1 MDIHIILQYYLKA
14 NIQIEGIY
22 RMCLEPGSIALR
34 QTTTDQVYGLLFP
47 IRGKAAFRV
56 NGKKY
61 ILEPGKILH
70 AGPSMTLD
78 KKVIGT
84 EQWEYFLVHY
94 RSTDIQNS
102 TEQELKEQ
110 TFFYEISE
118 VHRMELFE
126 ILSQLMM
133 YQRNQNLVSKLR
145 MKSLFLR
152 FLGDLLDA
160 AKEWEMGCLDEPV
173 EQILTYIHEHL
184 GEPLTILGLAEHFSM
199 DSKQLYYLFQKKE
212 GICPKRF
219 IIETRI
225 QKAKELLLQETMNIS
240 EISYRVGY
248 DDPLMFSRIF
258 KKHTGE
264 SPSAFR
270 NRFGKNP

>member
-1 MDIHIILQYYLKA
+1 MDIHNLLQYYLKA
-14 NIQIEGIY
+14 NIKIEGIY
-22 RMCLEPGSIALR
+22 RMCLEPGSVALK
-34 QTTTDQVYGLLFP
+34 QATTDQVYGLLFP
-47 IRGKAAFRV
+47 IRGKADFHIKD
-56 NGKKY
+56 KKY
-61 ILEPGKILH
+61 VLEPGKILH
-70 AGPSMTLD
+70 AGPSMPLD
-78 KKVIGT
+78 KKVLGT
-84 EQWEYFLVHY
+84 EQWEYFLIHY
-94 RSTDIQNS
+94 KSLDTYDLI
-102 TEQELKEQ
+102 EQELKND
-110 TFFYEISE
+110 TFCYEVSE
-118 VHRMELFE
+118 LHRMELFE
-126 ILSQLMM
+126 LLSQLMM
-133 YQRNQNLVSKLR
+133 FQRNQNMVSRLR

-152 FLGDLLDA
+152 FLCDLLDA
-160 AKEWEMGCLDEPV
+160 AKEWEMGCLEQPV

-184 GEPLTILGLAEHFSM
+184 GEPLTILGLADQFSM

-225 QKAKELLLQETMNIS
+225 QKAKELLLQETLNIS